1 MDVTQRERGTYVFG
15 PFRLDPVRRTL
26 HRDGNAV
33 SLTSRLFDTLL
44 YLVHN
49 PERLVTRDELE
60 SVVWR
65 GRPVEDGNLQKA
77 VSALRRVLNA
87 DDPTGNLI
95 VTVTGRGYQF
105 AIPVEFEPSQ
115 PEIGPID
122 AMVPLGSAETAKSV
136 ASTAWRGRR
145 ALALGSAALLLAAIG
160 LWWIGSRRAP
170 GPQPFTPP
178 PHSVAVMAFTNLSGD
193 AGQDYFSDGL
203 SEELID
209 ALGRV
214 GAMRV
219 AARLSSF
226 SFKGKPTPVGE
237 IARALNVG
245 TVLEGSMRRD
255 GPRLRVTAQLIDGA
269 TGFQIWSNHYDSDH
283 GDILQVQDQIAQAV
297 AASLQVTLLGTDM
310 TKLTLGGTTTPAAF
324 DAYLR
329 GIGLANQK
337 SGKAIKQAAL
347 EFEAALKLDPDYVL
361 ALVQHAKMLI
371 AIVESYSG
379 SDMALVQ
386 KNRAEALGEARRAVA
401 LAPGLGVAHTV
412 LAAALDE
419 TWDFVEAD
427 VEYARGKEL
436 APGDAWVSW
445 LYAAMLSGTG
455 HVAESLAA
463 ARLSVELDPLSPAAY
478 RHLAASLTQARHFDE
493 ARSAL
498 RHAEDLGFSGQAD
511 TGARAMIDLREGNF
525 VQARKTCAG
534 AENVMQIFCLA
545 LADHA
550 LGLQAQAD
558 ADLAKLR
565 ASEGDDAA
573 YMYADIYAQ
582 WGRFDDAL
590 QWLETAYRLHDD
602 GLIDLKW
609 DSFLDPIRGMPRF
622 EAVKRNMHFAE

>member
-1 MDVTQRERGTYVFG
+1 MDVPQRERGTYVFG
-15 PFRLDPVRRTL
+15 PFRLDPTRRTL
-26 HRDGNAV
+26 HRNGNAV

-44 YLVHN
+44 YLVQN

-60 SVVWR
+60 NAVWH

-77 VSALRRVLNA
+77 VAALRRVLNA
-87 DDPTGNLI
+87 HDPTGNLI
-95 VTVTGRGYQF
+95 VTVTGRGFQF
-105 AIPVEFEPSQ
+105 ATAVTFESDW
-115 PEIGPID
+115 PEASTMAASAARD
-122 AMVPLGSAETAKSV
+122 AEQASITAKS
-136 ASTAWRGRR
+136 TPWHRRR
-145 ALALGSAALLLAAIG
+145 AATLGVAALLLAGIG
-160 LWWIGSRRAP
+160 LWSVASLRAP
-170 GPQPFTPP
+170 GPTPFAPP

-193 AGQDYFSDGL
+193 IGQEYFSDGL

-209 ALGRV
+209 ALGRIGSV
-214 GAMRV
+214 RV

-226 SFKGKPTPVGE
+226 SFKGKPTPIGD

-245 TVLEGSMRRD
+245 TVLEGSIRRD
-255 GPRLRVTAQLIDGA
+255 GPRLRVTTQLVDGA
-269 TGFQIWSNHYDSDH
+269 TGFQIWSNHYDIDQ
-283 GDILQVQDQIAQAV
+283 GDILQVQGRIAEAV
-297 AASLQVTLLGTDM
+297 AASLQVTLLGADM
-310 TKLTLGGTTTPAAF
+310 TKLTLGGTTNPAAL

-329 GIGLANQK
+329 GIRLANQK
-337 SGKAIKQAAL
+337 SGRASKQAVM
-347 EFEAALKLDPDYVL
+347 EFDTALKLDPGYVL

-371 AIVESYSG
+371 VIVESYSG

-386 KNRAEALGEARRAVA
+386 KNRAEALAEARRAVA

-525 VQARKTCAG
+525 AQARKTCAG

-550 LGLQAQAD
+550 LGLQAHAD

-622 EAVKRNMHFAE
+622 EAVKRDMHFAQ